1 MAQASPE
8 YIALDAY
15 IDLRGKQDDLIRKEF
30 EKQHD
35 HFEDRCNGLREDI
48 ENVKVN
54 ISLLQVEVRELKV
67 DVNRMQGQ
75 MYNRSIRN
83 LFTRIA
89 PIGIYQSDTGLV
101 MPTKLTKN
109 AHDFWK
115 LRAPRTSSRSTYPKS
130 CIRYDRVGDGG

>member
-8 YIALDAY
+8 YITLDTY
-15 IDLRGKQDDLIRKEF
+15 LDLRGKQVDLIRKEF
-30 EKQHD
+30 QKQHD

-54 ISLLQVEVRELKV
+54 IRLLQVEVGELKV

-89 PIGIYQSDTGLV
+89 LMESINRIPD
-101 MPTKLTKN
+101 
-109 AHDFWK
+109 W
-115 LRAPRTSSRSTYPKS
+115 
-130 CIRYDRVGDGG
+130 